1 MLILEVKKV
10 AYFISDECIACGG
23 CQAECPVGCITEGDI
38 YEIDAD
44 QCIDCGTCAE
54 ICPVGAPKAE

>member
-1 MLILEVKKV
+1 MKKV
-10 AYFISDECIACGG
+10 CILSVMNV
-23 CQAECPVGCITEGDI
+23 QYVPVTECPAGCMAEGDI